1 MVFRKNSVNSV
12 RVVHHAHVFTQDSV
26 RPMSVLPT
34 IMTMMRAVSVRKV
47 LAQVCRVAHPSVP
60 ASVHVRADISHV
72 QVKNT
77 VSNHAVVINHVSSAR
92 HTVRHVRVDTSSVR
106 AATSHVHSATMAV
119 TSHVS
124 PVRLA
129 MASSVLPTVL
139 PVRADMALL
148 PSRVVTTSSVS
159 RVVPLTVP
167 PLHIIRRSVL
177 PDMIPMLSIA

>member
-72 QVKNT
+72 R
-77 VSNHAVVINHVSSAR
+77 AVISHVSSAR

-124 PVRLA
+124 LVRAA

-148 PSRVVTTSSVS
+148 PSRVVTTSSAS

>member
-60 ASVHVRADISHV
+60 ASVHVRA
-72 QVKNT
+72 
-77 VSNHAVVINHVSSAR
+77 VINHVSSAR

-106 AATSHVHSATMAV
+106 AATSHVHSVTMAV
-119 TSHVS
+119 ISHAS

-159 RVVPLTVP
+159 RVVPLMVP

>member
-72 QVKNT
+72 R
-77 VSNHAVVINHVSSAR
+77 AVINHVSSAL
-92 HTVRHVRVDTSSVR
+92 HTVLPVRVDTSSVR
-106 AATSHVHSATMAV
+106 AATSHVHSVTMAV
-119 TSHVS
+119 ISHAS
-124 PVRLA
+124 PVRAA

>member
-60 ASVHVRADISHV
+60 ASVHVRADTSN
-72 QVKNT
+72 VK
-77 VSNHAVVINHVSSAR
+77 AVINLDQIARAVINQDHSAQ
-92 HTVRHVRVDTSSVR
+92 HTVLHAR
-106 AATSHVHSATMAV
+106 AAITQIVKAAS
-119 TSHVS
+119 SHVS
-124 PVRLA
+124 PA
-129 MASSVLPTVL
+129 KTPTASSAPHTVL
-139 PVRADMALL
+139 PARAAITLL
-148 PSRVVTTSSVS
+148 PSRAVTTSLAS
-159 RVVPLTVP
+159 RAVPLTVP
-167 PLHIIRRSVL
+167 PLHIRRRSVL